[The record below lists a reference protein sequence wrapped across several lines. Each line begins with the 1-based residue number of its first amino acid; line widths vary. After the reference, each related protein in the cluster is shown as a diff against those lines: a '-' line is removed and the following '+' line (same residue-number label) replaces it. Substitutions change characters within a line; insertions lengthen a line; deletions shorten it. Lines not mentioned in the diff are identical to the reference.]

1 MQPPRLMTPMKK
13 LELRNLSKYYGD
25 KPVLDGL
32 NLDVYE
38 GELIAVLGSSGVGK
52 STLIRTLAGFES
64 IDGGEIYLDENLI
77 ASKDREVLAEKRGIT
92 IVPQAASLFPHLTV
106 SQNIAFGID
115 KNNTERVSELLRL
128 TQLEQL
134 ADRMPENLS
143 GGQQQRVALARA
155 LAPKPKMILLDEPFS
170 ALDPELRDQLRNDVR
185 RVIKADGA
193 TALLV
198 THDQEEALSI
208 ADRVAVMRD
217 GVFAQ
222 VGDPIEIYSAPAD
235 VGVATFLGDSVIIRG
250 EIKDGKVITDLGKL
264 NPLNNVSEGTVGRVA
279 IRPENFYLQPNPK
292 ADSFV
297 IGRTFF
303 GHDALLEVQTPK
315 LRIKARSN
323 GPFAPEIGMPVT
335 VWVRGAVNFYAD
347 GATQLT

>member
-1 MQPPRLMTPMKK
+1 MPHRVKAKMKK
-13 LELRNLSKYYGD
+13 LELTRVSKYFGD
-25 KPVLDGL
+25 QLVLDGL
-32 NLDVYE
+32 SLDVYP

-52 STLIRTLAGFES
+52 STLVRTLAGFEA
-64 IDGGEIYLDENLI
+64 IDGGEIYLDGNLI
-77 ASKDREVLAEKRGIT
+77 ASKDSEVPAEKRGIT
-92 IVPQAASLFPHLTV
+92 IVPQTASLFPHLTV

-115 KNNTERVSELLRL
+115 KNNTERVAELLKLTRL
-128 TQLEQL
+128 EEL
-134 ADRMPENLS
+134 ADRMPESLS
-143 GGQQQRVALARA
+143 GGQQQRVSLARA

-185 RVIKADGA
+185 RVIKAEGA

-222 VGDPIEIYSAPAD
+222 IGDPIEIYSAPAD
-235 VGVATFLGDSVIIRG
+235 VGVATFLGDSVIIEGRVQ
-250 EIKDGKVITDLGKL
+250 DGKVVTDLGNL
-264 NPLNNVSEGTVGRVA
+264 NPLNNVTEGERGRVA

-292 ADSFV
+292 AENFV

-347 GATQLT
+347 GN

>member
-1 MQPPRLMTPMKK
+1 MKK
-13 LELRNLSKYYGD
+13 LELHNLTKHFGD
-25 KPVLDGL
+25 QIVLDSL
-32 NLDVYE
+32 NLEVFE

-64 IDGGEIYLDENLI
+64 VDGGEVYLDGNLI
-77 ASKDREVLAEKRGIT
+77 ASKDKEIPSEKRGIT
-92 IVPQAASLFPHLTV
+92 IVPQTPSLFPHLTV

-115 KNNTERVSELLRL
+115 KQNTERITELLRL
-128 TQLEQL
+128 TQLEAL
-134 ADRMPENLS
+134 ADRMPEGLS
-143 GGQQQRVALARA
+143 GGQQQRVSLARA
-155 LAPKPKMILLDEPFS
+155 LAPKPKLILLDEPFS

-185 RVIKADGA
+185 RVIKSEGA
-193 TALLV
+193 TALMV

-217 GVFAQ
+217 GAFAQ
-222 VGDPIEIYSAPAD
+222 IGEPIEIYSAPAD

-250 EIKDGKVITDLGKL
+250 EINQGKVITDLGKL
-264 NPLNNVSEGTVGRVA
+264 NPLNNVTEGTTGRVA

-292 ADSFV
+292 AENFV

-303 GHDALLEVQTPK
+303 GHDALLEVQTPS

-347 GATQLT
+347 SSPAS

>member
-1 MQPPRLMTPMKK
+1 MKK

-52 STLIRTLAGFES
+52 STLVRTLAGFES

-77 ASKDREVLAEKRGIT
+77 ASKDREVAAEKRGIT

-106 SQNIAFGID
+106 SQNIAFGIE
-115 KNNTERVSELLRL
+115 KNNSERVAELLRL
-128 TQLEQL
+128 TQLEAL
-134 ADRMPENLS
+134 ADRMPESLS

-250 EIKDGKVITDLGKL
+250 EIKDGRLLLTRKAQSAD
-264 NPLNNVSEGTVGRVA
+264 NVSEGTVGRVA

-315 LRIKARSN
+315 LRILARSN

>member
-1 MQPPRLMTPMKK
+1 MRPHRLVTKMKK
-13 LELRNLSKYYGD
+13 LELNNLSKYFGD
-25 KPVLDGL
+25 QLVLDGL
-32 NLDVYE
+32 NLDVYA

-64 IDGGEIYLDENLI
+64 IDGGEIYLDGNLI
-77 ASKDREVLAEKRGIT
+77 ASKDTEVPAEKRGIT

-115 KNNTERVSELLRL
+115 KHDTERVKELLKL
-128 TQLEQL
+128 TQLEAL

-143 GGQQQRVALARA
+143 GGQQQRVSLARA

-217 GVFAQ
+217 GAFAQ
-222 VGDPIEIYSAPAD
+222 IGDPIEIYSAPAD
-235 VGVATFLGDSVIIRG
+235 VGVATFLGDSVIIQGRVH
-250 EIKDGKVITDLGKL
+250 DGKVVTDLGNL
-264 NPLNNVSEGTVGRVA
+264 NPLNNVTEGDVGRVA

-292 ADSFV
+292 AENFV

-335 VWVRGAVNFYAD
+335 VWVRGAVNFYKNAN
-347 GATQLT
+347 

>member
-1 MQPPRLMTPMKK
+1 MQPPRLMTNMKK
-13 LELRNLSKYYGD
+13 LELHNLTKYYGD
-25 KPVLDGL
+25 QLVLDGL
-32 NLDVYE
+32 NLEVFE

-64 IDGGEIYLDENLI
+64 IDGGEIYLDGNLI
-77 ASKDREVLAEKRGIT
+77 ASKQMETAAEKRGIT

-106 SQNIAFGID
+106 AQNIAFGID
-115 KNNTERVSELLRL
+115 KHDSERVQELLRL
-128 TQLEQL
+128 TQLEDL

-143 GGQQQRVALARA
+143 GGQQQRVSLARA
-155 LAPKPKMILLDEPFS
+155 LAPKPRMILLDEPFS

-217 GVFAQ
+217 GAFAQ
-222 VGDPIEIYSAPAD
+222 IGEPIEIYSAPAD

-250 EIKDGKVITDLGKL
+250 EVREGKVITDLGKL
-264 NPLNNVSEGTVGRVA
+264 NPLNNVNEGTLGRVA

-292 ADSFV
+292 AENFV

-303 GHDALLEVQTPK
+303 GHDALLEVQTPTI
-315 LRIKARSN
+315 RIKARSN

-347 GATQLT
+347 TTPTS

>member
-1 MQPPRLMTPMKK
+1 MQPPRLMTNMKK
-13 LELRNLSKYYGD
+13 LELHNLTKYYGD
-25 KPVLDGL
+25 QLVLDGL
-32 NLDVYE
+32 NLEVFE

-64 IDGGEIYLDENLI
+64 IDGGEIYLDGNLI
-77 ASKDREVLAEKRGIT
+77 ASKQMETPAEKRGIT

-106 SQNIAFGID
+106 AQNIAFGID
-115 KNNTERVSELLRL
+115 KHDSERVQELLRL
-128 TQLEQL
+128 TQLEDL

-143 GGQQQRVALARA
+143 GGQQQRVSLARA
-155 LAPKPKMILLDEPFS
+155 LAPKPRMILLDEPFS

-217 GVFAQ
+217 GAFAQ
-222 VGDPIEIYSAPAD
+222 IGEPIEIYSAPAD

-250 EIKDGKVITDLGKL
+250 EVREGKVITDLGKL
-264 NPLNNVSEGTVGRVA
+264 NPLNNVKEGTLGRVA

-292 ADSFV
+292 AENFV

-303 GHDALLEVQTPK
+303 GHDALLEVQTPTI
-315 LRIKARSN
+315 RIKARSN

-347 GATQLT
+347 ATPAS

>member
-1 MQPPRLMTPMKK
+1 
-13 LELRNLSKYYGD
+13 
-25 KPVLDGL
+25 
-32 NLDVYE
+32 
-38 GELIAVLGSSGVGK
+38 LIANK
-52 STLIRTLAGFES
+52 DT
-64 IDGGEIYLDENLI
+64 EIP
-77 ASKDREVLAEKRGIT
+77 AEKRGIT

-115 KNNTERVSELLRL
+115 KHNTERVQELLRL
-128 TQLEQL
+128 TQLEDL

-143 GGQQQRVALARA
+143 GGQQQRVSLARA
-155 LAPKPKMILLDEPFS
+155 LAPKPKLILLDEPFS

-185 RVIKADGA
+185 RVIKADAA

-217 GVFAQ
+217 GMFAQ
-222 VGDPIEIYSAPAD
+222 IGDPLEIYSAPAD
-235 VGVATFLGDSVIIRG
+235 VGVATFLGDSVIIQGRV
-250 EIKDGKVITDLGKL
+250 ENGKVITDLGKL
-264 NPLNNVSEGTVGRVA
+264 NPLNNVTEGDVGRVA

-292 ADSFV
+292 AKNFV

-347 GATQLT
+347 NHPQLT

>member
-1 MQPPRLMTPMKK
+1 MQPHRLMTNMKK
-13 LELRNLSKYYGD
+13 LELNNLSKYFGD
-25 KPVLDGL
+25 QLVLDGL
-32 NLDVYE
+32 NLDVYP

-64 IDGGEIYLDENLI
+64 IDGGEIYLDGNLI
-77 ASKDREVLAEKRGIT
+77 ANKDTEVPAEKRGIT

-115 KNNTERVSELLRL
+115 KHDTERVKELLKL
-128 TQLEQL
+128 TQLEAL

-143 GGQQQRVALARA
+143 GGQQQRVSLARA

-185 RVIKADGA
+185 RVIKADRA

-198 THDQEEALSI
+198 THDQEEALSM

-217 GVFAQ
+217 GAFAQ
-222 VGDPIEIYSAPAD
+222 IGDPIEIYSAPAD
-235 VGVATFLGDSVIIRG
+235 VGVATFLGDSVIIQGRVH
-250 EIKDGKVITDLGKL
+250 DGKVVTDLGNL
-264 NPLNNVSEGTVGRVA
+264 NPLNNVTEGSTGRVA

-292 ADSFV
+292 AENFV

-347 GATQLT
+347 AN

>member
-1 MQPPRLMTPMKK
+1 MRPHRLRTNMKK
-13 LELRNLSKYYGD
+13 LELNNLSKYYGEQL
-25 KPVLDGL
+25 VLDGL
-32 NLDVYE
+32 NLEVHE
-38 GELIAVLGSSGVGK
+38 GELLAVLGSSGVGK

-64 IDGGEIYLDENLI
+64 IDGGEIYLDGNLI
-77 ASKDREVLAEKRGIT
+77 ANKDTEIPAEKRGIT

-115 KNNTERVSELLRL
+115 KHNTERVQELLRL
-128 TQLEQL
+128 TQLEDL

-143 GGQQQRVALARA
+143 GGQQQRVSLARA
-155 LAPKPKMILLDEPFS
+155 LAPKPKLILLDEPFS

-217 GVFAQ
+217 GMFAQ
-222 VGDPIEIYSAPAD
+222 IGDPIEIYSAPAD
-235 VGVATFLGDSVIIRG
+235 VGVATFLGDSVIIQGRV
-250 EIKDGKVITDLGKL
+250 ENGKVITDLGKL
-264 NPLNNVSEGTVGRVA
+264 NPLNKVTEGDVGRVA
-279 IRPENFYLQPNPK
+279 IRLENFYLQPNPK
-292 ADSFV
+292 AENFV

-347 GATQLT
+347 ADPSS

>member
-1 MQPPRLMTPMKK
+1 MKK
-13 LELRNLSKYYGD
+13 LELRNLTKHYGD
-25 KPVLDGL
+25 QLVLDGL
-32 NLDVYE
+32 NLEVYE

-52 STLIRTLAGFES
+52 STLIRALAGFEP
-64 IDGGEIYLDENLI
+64 IDGGEIYLDGELI
-77 ASKDREVLAEKRGIT
+77 ASKSTEVPAERRGIT

-106 SQNIAFGID
+106 SQNIGFGIPKTD
-115 KNNTERVSELLRL
+115 TDRVQQLLAL
-128 TQLEQL
+128 TQLENL
-134 ADRMPENLS
+134 ADRMPESLS
-143 GGQQQRVALARA
+143 GGQQQRVSVARA
-155 LAPKPKMILLDEPFS
+155 LAPRPKMILLDEPFS

-217 GVFAQ
+217 GFFAQ
-222 VGDPIEIYSAPAD
+222 VGEPLEIYSAPAD

-250 EIKDGKVITDLGKL
+250 EIQDGKVITDLGKL
-264 NPLNNVSEGTVGRVA
+264 NPLNSVEDGTVGRVA

-292 ADSFV
+292 AENIV

-303 GHDALLEVQTPK
+303 GHDALLEVQTPT

-347 GATQLT
+347 SQPVS

>member
-1 MQPPRLMTPMKK
+1 MKK
-13 LELRNLSKYYGD
+13 LELTRVSKYFGD
-25 KPVLDGL
+25 QLVLDGL
-32 NLDVYE
+32 SLDVYP

-52 STLIRTLAGFES
+52 STLVRTLAGFEA
-64 IDGGEIYLDENLI
+64 IDGGEIYLDGNLI
-77 ASKDREVLAEKRGIT
+77 ASKDSEVPAEKRGIT
-92 IVPQAASLFPHLTV
+92 IVPQTASLFPHLTV

-115 KNNTERVSELLRL
+115 KNNTERVAELLKLTRL
-128 TQLEQL
+128 EEL
-134 ADRMPENLS
+134 ADRMPESLS
-143 GGQQQRVALARA
+143 GGQQQRVSLARA

-185 RVIKADGA
+185 RVIKAEGA

-222 VGDPIEIYSAPAD
+222 IGDPIEIYSAPAD
-235 VGVATFLGDSVIIRG
+235 VGVATFLGDSVIIEGRVQ
-250 EIKDGKVITDLGKL
+250 DGKVVTDLGNL
-264 NPLNNVSEGTVGRVA
+264 NPLNNVTEGERGRVA

-292 ADSFV
+292 AENFV

-347 GATQLT
+347 GN

>member
-1 MQPPRLMTPMKK
+1 MKK
-13 LELRNLSKYYGD
+13 LELNNLTKYFGE
-25 KPVLDGL
+25 KVVLDGL
-32 NLDVYE
+32 NLELHE
-38 GELIAVLGSSGVGK
+38 GELLAVLGSSGVGK

-64 IDGGEIYLDENLI
+64 IDSGEIYLDGSLI
-77 ASKDREVLAEKRGIT
+77 ASKDSEVPAENRGIT
-92 IVPQAASLFPHLTV
+92 IVPQTASLFPHLTV
-106 SQNIAFGID
+106 SQNIAFGIA
-115 KNNTERVSELLRL
+115 KNDTERVSELLRL
-128 TQLEQL
+128 IQLEDY
-134 ADRMPENLS
+134 ADRMPESLS
-143 GGQQQRVALARA
+143 GGQQQRVSLARA

-250 EIKDGKVITDLGKL
+250 EIHDGKVVTDLGKL
-264 NPLNNVSEGTVGRVA
+264 NPLNNVTEGEVGRVA

-292 ADSFV
+292 AENFV

-303 GHDALLEVQTPK
+303 GHDALLEVQTPTI
-315 LRIKARSN
+315 RIKARSN

-347 GATQLT
+347 KAPVS

>member
-1 MQPPRLMTPMKK
+1 MKK
-13 LELRNLSKYYGD
+13 LELNNLTKYYGEQL
-25 KPVLDGL
+25 VLDGL
-32 NLDVYE
+32 NLEVYE
-38 GELIAVLGSSGVGK
+38 GELLAVLGSSGVGK

-64 IDGGEIYLDENLI
+64 IDGGAIYLDGNLI
-77 ASKDREVLAEKRGIT
+77 ANKDTEIPAEKRGIT

-115 KNNTERVSELLRL
+115 KSNTERVQELLRL
-128 TQLEQL
+128 TQLEAL
-134 ADRMPENLS
+134 ADRTPESLS
-143 GGQQQRVALARA
+143 GGQQQRVSLARA
-155 LAPKPKMILLDEPFS
+155 LAPKPKLILLDEPFS

-217 GVFAQ
+217 GMFAQ
-222 VGDPIEIYSAPAD
+222 IGDPIEIYSAPAD

-250 EIKDGKVITDLGKL
+250 EIHEGKVITDLGKL
-264 NPLNNVSEGTVGRVA
+264 NPLNNVTEGTAGRVA

-292 ADSFV
+292 AENFV

-303 GHDALLEVQTPK
+303 GHDALLEVQTPTI
-315 LRIKARSN
+315 RIKARSN

-347 GATQLT
+347 VSTGS

>member
-1 MQPPRLMTPMKK
+1 MTNMKK
-13 LELRNLSKYYGD
+13 LELHNLTKYYGD
-25 KPVLDGL
+25 QLVLDGL
-32 NLDVYE
+32 NLEVFE

-64 IDGGEIYLDENLI
+64 IDGGEIYLDGNLI
-77 ASKDREVLAEKRGIT
+77 ASKQMETPAEKRGIT

-106 SQNIAFGID
+106 AQNIAFGID
-115 KNNTERVSELLRL
+115 KHDSERVQELLRL
-128 TQLEQL
+128 TQLEDL

-143 GGQQQRVALARA
+143 GGQQQRVSLARA
-155 LAPKPKMILLDEPFS
+155 LAPKPRMILLDEPFS

-217 GVFAQ
+217 GAFAQ
-222 VGDPIEIYSAPAD
+222 IGEPIEIYSAPAD

-250 EIKDGKVITDLGKL
+250 EVREGKVITDLGKL
-264 NPLNNVSEGTVGRVA
+264 NPLNNVKEGTLGRVA

-292 ADSFV
+292 AENFV

-303 GHDALLEVQTPK
+303 GHDALLEVQTPTI
-315 LRIKARSN
+315 RIKARSN

-347 GATQLT
+347 ATPTS